1 MKFEIAAEVRAGIGK
16 GVARTLRRNGKI
28 PGVLYGQ
35 GECLLLTL
43 APTPLVKILRSHAG
57 STVLLSLTIN
67 GASSSKARM
76 ALLRDWQVDPVS
88 GHLLHVDLFEVSMS
102 KQIRVKVPV
111 SLIGGTPEGVKEG
124 GILHHNLRELQIECL
139 PGALPD
145 SIEIDASQLTFGQSV
160 HVKELLPVEGIRFL
174 DEPDHM
180 VVSVAAPMSEAKLE
194 ALLTSGAVTGEE
206 KEPEVIGKA
215 VEAPPEEAEKGAAPA
230 AEPKAEQKEAKEEK
244 KK

>member
-1 MKFEIAAEVRAGIGK
+1 MKVEIAAEVREAVGK
-16 GVARTLRRNGKI
+16 GVARKLRRNGMI

-43 APTPLVKILRSHAG
+43 SPAPLVKILRSHAG
-57 STVLLSLTIN
+57 SSALMSLTIN
-67 GASSSKARM
+67 GTRSNKART
-76 ALLRDWQVDPVS
+76 ALLRDWQVDPIS
-88 GHLLHVDLFEVSMS
+88 GHLLHIDLFEVSMS
-102 KQIRVKVPV
+102 QQIRVKVPV
-111 SLIGGTPEGVKEG
+111 SLSGGTPEGVNEG

-139 PGALPD
+139 PGSIPD
-145 SIEIDASQLTFGQSV
+145 TIEVDASQLTIGQSI
-160 HVKELLPVEGIRFL
+160 HVKELHPAEGIRLL
-174 DEPDHM
+174 DDPDRM

-194 ALLTSGAVTGEE
+194 ALLTSGAVVEGE

-215 VEAPPEEAEKGAAPA
+215 AEVPPEEAEKGAAPA